1 MMAQIDDYFVV
12 CLKHDRFTRSVPGFV
27 VGKQRVDILFLYRF
41 LDREHDIRMTSYERY
56 LR

>member
-12 CLKHDRFTRSVPGFV
+12 CLKYDRFTRIEPGFV
-27 VGKQRVDILFLYRF
+27 VGKQRIDILFPYRF
-41 LDREHDIRMTSYERY
+41 LDRKHDIRMTSYERD